1 VETKNLNIESTAPT
15 PQFTVTPTSK
25 WTNPSEFTLNASNTL
40 DVDVDNGVDS
50 LEYAWKFFP
59 NEEAVEIL
67 STENNNQRIVVRFNE
82 K

>member
-1 VETKNLNIESTAPT
+1 METKNLFIESTAPT

-50 LEYAWKFFP
+50 LEYTWSFLP
-59 NEEAVEIL
+59 NENVVDIL
-67 STENNNQRIVVRFNE
+67 STENNNQKIVVRFNE

>member
-1 VETKNLNIESTAPT
+1 LYVESTTPT

-50 LEYAWKFFP
+50 LEYEWDFSTTAFD
-59 NEEAVEIL
+59 IL
-67 STENNNQRIVVRFNE
+67 STENNNQKIVVRFNE
-82 K
+82 R